1 MKWGLVV
8 LTAVER
14 DLMQPKK
21 DKPSRWRRVLL
32 YASGLLL
39 LVVLIFPLWLPL
51 VLKGVLGGIGMRVAG
66 IERSGWFGLGLRG
79 VEYGFPG
86 GNVQVEEV
94 DISDWRELVVLGW
107 TSAGQLEGGVV
118 RVRGWTVMLD
128 AERGDVAEGEEVGVS
143 GVGGVLDQVGQVGE
157 LLRRWVPPVE
167 LEDGAVEMPG
177 LVIRV
182 GHLVYRDGGVVAAV
196 DVPDQ
201 GIAGEARLNLDD
213 TNAFRLGVKVGDPWL
228 VDLGVTASG
237 LMEGWDI
244 VAGGRVEGQDL
255 GLSAKYSRDGGA
267 VWPEEFELRLEE
279 SVDSGLVERVPG
291 LERMGGVIRGVG
303 GGEELGVDWV
313 LTGKHEEPVVGEI
326 LVKGSG
332 RVSLAGGELDGLE
345 VGMGAGSVGLVSPM
359 RVEWSHVLEQLRSSW
374 TVRLDLSR
382 QSWVEA
388 EGVLSGDLDFRGLVE
403 GGVQGSLVVRGE
415 GVRVGGQE
423 VSELEL
429 DAGLRGRVVE
439 GAALNFGDAAGSR
452 FGMEVESL
460 DLGSLEVGR
469 FTATGNLG
477 SNLVERLVGGRG
489 VGVGA
494 VQLDV
499 AAKGAIAEMRHQGRV
514 VVESI
519 RLAGMR
525 ESRLELGWE
534 GEGQERV
541 RGRVDWRTDVG
552 WVTLGVE
559 TAGGEGVRV
568 TELEVGGG
576 SDVPLRLEGVT
587 GVALTGVGGDGVPGV
602 TLGALHLTNG
612 VQSLLVEGG
621 VEWPDRGSVN
631 LGVEGVDSGWAGAFV
646 LGEMPDVRLDRLKA
660 SAVWDEG
667 PMRVDLEGAGEVVD
681 ALEGVA
687 ERIFVKL
694 AGGGEGVRLERLG
707 VAEGEREWVRAE
719 GELPVV
725 LGRPG
730 SGAMVRLV
738 PDGGMR
744 FHLDA
749 EPSPAMEDWLMV
761 VSGLELEGARCEFDL
776 AGTLV
781 EPRGR
786 LSATVGSVGRP
797 GQNPGESAMVLLEEL
812 SLGVGLE
819 PERLA
824 LETMRV
830 RVGGQE
836 MRVSAALPLAAGMWE
851 SLLGGEVRVDW
862 GQLEGEAVMDELAL
876 SRVNPQWLGPLRP
889 EGVVDVQVRMLPGW
903 RLEGEVGVSGLS
915 TRAFPLLGPIRDI
928 NGRLALQDQ
937 QAVITGMEADWGGE
951 TVRLS
956 GLVDTAVCWRKPGE
970 LPALDLRVTGA
981 NLPLAR
987 QAGLIVRGDLDLAL
1001 VRSEEEPVVV
1011 RGAVDLQRSFVLSDL
1026 DSLLGVNVRQTSLP
1040 PPYFSVTEEP
1050 MASWGL
1056 DLQLRANRTIHVKSP
1071 FYRGVHSMNMRLGGT
1086 LRDPL
1091 LTGDIQV
1098 YEGQALFPYANIPIR
1113 QGIVSFSEQNP
1124 DAPRLVVMGAS
1135 RTFGYDLRME
1145 VSGTMSEPA
1154 IQFSSVPSLSSEEIV
1169 MMITA
1174 GELPRHELT
1183 TTTKDRVAKLA
1194 TLIGKDILNKLGS
1207 QDAGEERLIFRSGE
1221 GISTGGRVTYYLEY
1235 RLTDTWGLV
1244 GEYDE
1249 YDAINAG
1256 VKWRLIQR

>member
-1 MKWGLVV
+1 
-8 LTAVER
+8 
-14 DLMQPKK
+14 MQPKK
-21 DKPSRWRRVLL
+21 DKRGRWRRVLL

-39 LVVLIFPLWLPL
+39 LVGLTFPFWLPFL
-51 VLKGVLGGIGMRVAG
+51 LKGVLGGVGVRVAG
-66 IERSGWFGLGLRG
+66 IERGGWFGLGLRG

-86 GNVQVEEV
+86 GNIQVKEV
-94 DISDWRELVVLGW
+94 DISDWSELVGLGW
-107 TSAGQLEGGVV
+107 RPAGQLEVDPV
-118 RVRGWTVMLD
+118 RVRGWTVMID
-128 AERGDVAEGEEVGVS
+128 PERGVVAEEEEEVAAS

-167 LEDGAVEMPG
+167 LEEGVVEMPG

-182 GHLVYRDGGVVAAV
+182 GHVGYTGGEVVAEVVMPAQEV
-196 DVPDQ
+196 GGRV
-201 GIAGEARLNLDD
+201 ELKLDD
-213 TNAFRLGVKVGDPWL
+213 VNAFRLGVRVEDPWL
-228 VDLGVTASG
+228 ADLGITVNG
-237 LMEGWDI
+237 LMEGWDVVVGGS
-244 VAGGRVEGQDL
+244 VAGQGVGLTVKYPRV
-255 GLSAKYSRDGGA
+255 GGA
-267 VWPEEFELRLEE
+267 VWPEEFELRVAEQSE
-279 SVDSGLVERVPG
+279 SGLIDRLPGVERV
-291 LERMGGVIRGVG
+291 GGVVRGVG
-303 GGEELGVDWV
+303 GEEGLEVDWE

-326 LVKGSG
+326 RVAGRG
-332 RVSLAGGELDGLE
+332 RVDLVGAELGRLGVVVE
-345 VGMGAGSVGLVSPM
+345 GGSVSLVAPLK
-359 RVEWSHVLEQLRSSW
+359 VEWSHVLEQLQSKWS
-374 TVRLDLSR
+374 VRLDLSR

-388 EGVLSGDLDFRGLVE
+388 EGLLSGEVDFQGLVE
-403 GGVQGSLVVRGE
+403 GGIQGSLVVRGE
-415 GVRVGGQE
+415 GVRVVGQE

-429 DAGLRGRVVE
+429 DAGLKGRVVE
-439 GAALNFGDAAGSR
+439 GVALNFGDAEGSR
-452 FGMEVESL
+452 FGVVVGSL
-460 DLGSLEVGR
+460 DLDSMEVGQ
-469 FTATGNLG
+469 FSATGNLG

-489 VGVGA
+489 LGVGA
-494 VQLDV
+494 VELDV
-499 AAKGAIAEMRHQGRV
+499 EARGAMDALRHRGRV
-514 VVESI
+514 MVEGI
-519 RLAGMR
+519 RQAGVR
-525 ESRLELGWE
+525 DSGLELEWAGV
-534 GEGQERV
+534 GQERV
-541 RGRVDWRTDVG
+541 QGRVDWRTDVG
-552 WVTLGVE
+552 WVTVGVE
-559 TAGGEGVRV
+559 TEGLESVRV
-568 TELEVGGG
+568 VELEVGGVA
-576 SDVPLRLEGVT
+576 DVPLRLEGVT
-587 GVALTGVGGDGVPGV
+587 EVGLAGVGGEGVSGV
-602 TLGALHLTNG
+602 TLGSLHLTNG
-612 VQSLLVEGG
+612 VQSLLVGGG
-621 VEWPDRGSVN
+621 VEWPDRGSVS
-631 LGVEGVDSGWAGAFV
+631 LDLEGADSGWARAFV
-646 LGEMPDVRLDRLKA
+646 LAELPDVRVDRLKA

-667 PMRVDLEGAGEVVD
+667 PMRVDLEGVAEVVE

-687 ERIFVKL
+687 ERVFVKV
-694 AGGGEGVRLERLG
+694 AGDGEGVRLERLV
-707 VAEGEREWVRAE
+707 VAEAEREWVRAE
-719 GELPVV
+719 AELPVV
-725 LGRPG
+725 LGWPG

-738 PDGGMR
+738 PDRGMR
-744 FHLDA
+744 FHLEA
-749 EPSPAMEDWLMV
+749 EPSPAMGDRLMV
-761 VSGLELEGARCEFDL
+761 VSGLELEGARCELDL

-797 GQNPGESAMVLLEEL
+797 GQNPGESGLVLLEGL
-812 SLGVGLE
+812 SMGVGLE
-819 PERLA
+819 PERLV

-830 RVGGQE
+830 LVGGQE
-836 MRVSAALPLAAGMWE
+836 LRVAAALPLAAGMWE
-851 SLLGGEVRVDW
+851 SWLGGEVRVDW
-862 GQLEGEAVMDELAL
+862 GQLEGEAVMDEFAL

-889 EGVVDVQVRMLPGW
+889 EGLVDVQVRLLPGW

-970 LPALDLRVTGA
+970 LPALDLRVTGT

-987 QAGLIVRGDLDLAL
+987 QAGLIVRGDLDLGL
-1001 VRSEEEPVVV
+1001 VRSEDEPLVV
-1011 RGAVDLQRSFVLSDL
+1011 RGTVDLQRSFVLSDL

-1086 LRDPL
+1086 LRDPV

-1098 YEGQALFPYANIPIR
+1098 FEGQALFPYANIPIR

-1145 VSGTMSEPA
+1145 VSGTMNEPA

-1194 TLIGKDILNKLGS
+1194 TLIGKDILSKLGS

-1235 RLTDTWGLV
+1235 RLTDRWGLV